1 MVATPVIYLLRN
13 QLFKLYLN
21 HPMRSLLSVIL
32 PFLIGGTIIMCGT
45 AILLEKNIDVFSFWG
60 TACILAL
67 PAFLT
72 FLISFI

>member
-21 HPMRSLLSVIL
+21 HHMPSFLSVIL
-32 PFLIGGTIIMCGT
+32 PFVIGGALIMCVT

>member
-21 HPMRSLLSVIL
+21 HPMPSLLSVIL
-32 PFLIGGTIIMCGT
+32 PFLIGGTIIMCVT
-45 AILLEKNIDVFSFWG
+45 SILLDKNIDVFSFWG

-67 PAFLT
+67 TAFLT

>member
-13 QLFKLYLN
+13 QLFKLYLIN
-21 HPMRSLLSVIL
+21 PMPSLLSVML
-32 PFLIGGTIIMCGT
+32 PFLIGGALIMCVT
-45 AILLEKNIDVFSFWG
+45 SILLEKNIDVFSFWG

-72 FLISFI
+72 FLIAFI

>member
-1 MVATPVIYLLRN
+1 MP
-13 QLFKLYLN
+13 
-21 HPMRSLLSVIL
+21 SLLSVIL
-32 PFLIGGTIIMCGT
+32 PFLIGGTIIMCVT
-45 AILLEKNIDVFSFWG
+45 SILLDKNIDVFSLWG

>member
-1 MVATPVIYLLRN
+1 MP
-13 QLFKLYLN
+13 
-21 HPMRSLLSVIL
+21 SLLSVML
-32 PFLIGGTIIMCGT
+32 PFVVGGALIMCVT
-45 AILLEKNIDVFSFWG
+45 SILLDKNIDAFSFWG

>member
-21 HPMRSLLSVIL
+21 HPMPSLLSVML
-32 PFLIGGTIIMCGT
+32 PFVVGGALIMCVT
-45 AILLEKNIDVFSFWG
+45 SILLDKNIDVFSFWG

-67 PAFLT
+67 PPVLT
-72 FLISFI
+72 VLISFI

>member
-21 HPMRSLLSVIL
+21 HPMPSLLSVML
-32 PFLIGGTIIMCGT
+32 PFVVGGALIVCVTS
-45 AILLEKNIDVFSFWG
+45 ILLDKNIDVFSFWG

>member
-1 MVATPVIYLLRN
+1 MVATAMIYLLRN

-21 HPMRSLLSVIL
+21 HPMPSLLSVIL
-32 PFLIGGTIIMCGT
+32 PFVIGGALIMCVT
-45 AILLEKNIDVFSFWG
+45 SILLDKNIDVFSFWG

>member
-21 HPMRSLLSVIL
+21 HPMPSLLSVIL
-32 PFLIGGTIIMCGT
+32 PFLIGGTVIMCVT
-45 AILLEKNIDVFSFWG
+45 SILLDKNIDVFSFWG

-67 PAFLT
+67 PPFLT
-72 FLISFI
+72 FLIAFV

>member
-13 QLFKLYLN
+13 QLFKLYLK
-21 HPMRSLLSVIL
+21 HPMPSLLSVIL
-32 PFLIGGTIIMCGT
+32 PFLIGGTLIMCVT
-45 AILLEKNIDVFSFWG
+45 SILLDKNVDVFSFWG

>member
-1 MVATPVIYLLRN
+1 MVATPMIYLLRN

-21 HPMRSLLSVIL
+21 HPMPSLLSVML
-32 PFLIGGTIIMCGT
+32 PFVVGGALIMCVT
-45 AILLEKNIDVFSFWG
+45 SILLDKNIDVFSFWG

-72 FLISFI
+72 FLIAFI

>member
-1 MVATPVIYLLRN
+1 MVATAMIYLLRN

-21 HPMRSLLSVIL
+21 HPMPSLLSVML
-32 PFLIGGTIIMCGT
+32 PFVVGGALIMCVT
-45 AILLEKNIDVFSFWG
+45 SILLDKNIDVFSFWG

-72 FLISFI
+72 FLIAFI

>member
-21 HPMRSLLSVIL
+21 HPMPSLLSVML
-32 PFLIGGTIIMCGT
+32 PFVVGGALIMCVT
-45 AILLEKNIDVFSFWG
+45 SILLDKNIDVFSFWG

-72 FLISFI
+72 FLIAFI

>member
-21 HPMRSLLSVIL
+21 HPMPSLLSVIL
-32 PFLIGGTIIMCGT
+32 PFVIGGALIMCVT
-45 AILLEKNIDVFSFWG
+45 AILVEKNFDVFSFWG

-67 PAFLT
+67 PPFLT
-72 FLISFI
+72 FLLVFV

>member
-21 HPMRSLLSVIL
+21 HPMPSLLSVIL
-32 PFLIGGTIIMCGT
+32 PFVIGGALIMCVT

>member
-1 MVATPVIYLLRN
+1 MVATAMIYLLRN

-21 HPMRSLLSVIL
+21 HPMPSLLSVIL
-32 PFLIGGTIIMCGT
+32 PFVIGGALIMCVT
-45 AILLEKNIDVFSFWG
+45 SILLDKNIDAFSFWG